1 MISFAC
7 GQCGNSI
14 AVEDKH
20 AGRRA
25 KCKQC
30 GYLFVVPKG
39 KPVQAPSFR
48 RRGGTSGP
56 MQHSWATLRSMPRN
70 QKLLLALGLG
80 IPALFLISVLVYLF
94 GIRDTWGT
102 DNYEAI
108 MELCHYAEMTME
120 QSDDEEIGNACEE
133 LLGFIGNRKI
143 ENEYLAKRVV
153 AVREAYR
160 PVHNRLE
167 RTRRDTE
174 ARELVQRQE
183 REARERAARQAGAQS
198 DRSSFY
204 NPNRN
209 PPYLANEISGHRT
222 RSGAIAAL
230 ASQFERSTGWVER
243 NMGSSNGL
251 VGIHKSLN
259 CALLR
264 GVRAGRVRHDI
275 VNTLREAW
283 RKDRMKHRSREL
295 QIKAMHLM
303 CAVLETDVPDK
314 DDREATLDY
323 IQSTIDSW

>member
-39 KPVQAPSFR
+39 KPVQAPSFPLR
-48 RRGGTSGP
+48 SGTSGP
-56 MQHSWATLRSMPRN
+56 MQHSWAALRNMPRN

-80 IPALFLISVLVYLF
+80 VPALFLISILVYLF

-108 MELCHYAEMTME
+108 VRLCCYAETAME
-120 QSDDEEIGNACEE
+120 RSDDKEIGNACEE
-133 LLGFIGNRKI
+133 LLGFIGDRKI
-143 ENEYLAKRVV
+143 ENEYLAKRVA

-167 RTRRDTE
+167 KARHDREARKLAARKKRE
-174 ARELVQRQE
+174 ARELAQRQE
-183 REARERAARQAGAQS
+183 RETRERAARQAGAQS

-209 PPYLANEISGHRT
+209 PPYLANDISGHRT

-230 ASQFERSTGWVER
+230 ASQFERSTSWVER
-243 NMGSSNGL
+243 NMGSSNSL
-251 VGIHKSLN
+251 AGIHGSL
-259 CALLR
+259 CRALFR
-264 GVRAGRVRHDI
+264 DAGV
-275 VNTLREAW
+275 EW
-283 RKDRMKHRSREL
+283 
-295 QIKAMHLM
+295 
-303 CAVLETDVPDK
+303 
-314 DDREATLDY
+314 
-323 IQSTIDSW
+323 